1 MSAKQ
6 TSQLAIGRREFEDF
20 RRLIHDVSGIALGDN
35 KDALLAA
42 RVARRMRALEIADHG
57 DYLDHVLADNS
68 GDELRHLIDAVSTN
82 VTSFFR
88 EPAHFDALAHRLREV
103 AARGTTE
110 IRLWSAACSSGEEP
124 YSMAMVAA
132 DALADRAVR
141 VRILATDIN
150 GEILERARTGRYDPE
165 KIVTVPRE
173 YAGRYL
179 RKASG
184 GQWEVVP
191 QLRSMISFTRINLSA
206 PPFPMRGPFETIMC
220 RNVMIYF
227 GKPTRQRLVTDMERL
242 VAPGGLLMLG
252 HAESLAGID
261 TGLKAVAP
269 AVYRRPEV

>member
-1 MSAKQ
+1 MEAKQ

-42 RVARRMRALEIADHG
+42 RVARRMRALQMTDHA
-57 DYLDHVLADNS
+57 DYLDHVLADRS
-68 GDELRHLIDAVSTN
+68 GDELRLLIDAVSTN

-88 EPAHFDALAHRLREV
+88 EPAHFDALAQRLREV

-132 DALADRAVR
+132 DALADCPVR

-150 GEILERARTGRYDPE
+150 GEILDRARAGRYAPE
-165 KIVTVPRE
+165 RVAQVPRE
-173 YAGRYL
+173 YAARYL
-179 RKASG
+179 RKAPG
-184 GQWEVVP
+184 GQLEVVP
-191 QLRSMISFTRINLSA
+191 QLKSMISFTRINLSA
-206 PPFPMRGPFETIMC
+206 PPFPMRGPFEAIMC

-227 GKPTRQRLVTDMERL
+227 GKPTRQALVTEMERL
-242 VAPGGLLMLG
+242 VSPGGLLMLG

-261 TGLKAVAP
+261 TGLRPIAP
-269 AVYRRPEV
+269 AVYRRLEA